1 MEILMLVDYEW
12 FLMRIK
18 HLIIP
23 DDEIVMT
30 AVRSQ
35 GAGGQNV
42 NKVSTAIH
50 LKFDIP
56 SSSLPAV
63 VKQRLLSLHD
73 QRVTKEGVFII
84 KAQQTRS
91 QLNNK
96 EQAILRLQSFILQA
110 LTIRKARKK
119 TRPTKASKLRRLNAK
134 NKRGA
139 LKKNRQK
146 IIEWYSLL
154 FR

>member
-1 MEILMLVDYEW
+1 
-12 FLMRIK
+12 MRVK

-50 LKFDIP
+50 LKFDIV

-63 VKQRLLSLHD
+63 VKQRLLMLED
-73 QRVTKEGVFII
+73 QRVTNNGVFII
-84 KAQQTRS
+84 KSQETRS
-91 QLNNK
+91 QLKNK
-96 EQAILRLQSFILQA
+96 EIALSRLQSFIAQA
-110 LTIRKARKK
+110 LVTRKVRKK
-119 TRPTKASKLRRLNAK
+119 TRPTKASQQRRLNSK
-134 NKRGA
+134 TKRGK
-139 LKKNRQK
+139 LKKNRQ
-146 IIEWYSLL
+146 IDY
-154 FR
+154 

>member
-1 MEILMLVDYEW
+1 
-12 FLMRIK
+12 MRVK

-63 VKQRLLSLHD
+63 IKQRLLSLSDH
-73 QRVTKEGVFII
+73 RVTKEGVFII
-84 KAQQTRS
+84 KSQQTRS
-91 QLNNK
+91 QLKNK
-96 EQAILRLQSFILQA
+96 EQALLRLQSFIAQA
-110 LTIRKARKK
+110 LATRKVRKK

-146 IIEWYSLL
+146 ITE
-154 FR
+154 

>member
-1 MEILMLVDYEW
+1 
-12 FLMRIK
+12 MRIK
-18 HLIIP
+18 HLIVP

-30 AVRSQ
+30 AIRSQ

-50 LKFDIP
+50 LKFDIV
-56 SSSLPAV
+56 SSSLPAAA
-63 VKQRLLSLHD
+63 KQRLLSLND

-84 KAQQTRS
+84 KSQQTRS
-91 QLNNK
+91 QLKNR
-96 EQAILRLQSFILQA
+96 ELALLRLQAFVEQA
-110 LTIRKARKK
+110 LSTRKVRKK

-134 NKRGA
+134 SKRGD

-146 IIEWYSLL
+146 VAD
-154 FR
+154 

>member
-1 MEILMLVDYEW
+1 
-12 FLMRIK
+12 MRVK

-23 DDEIVMT
+23 DDEISLT

-50 LKFDIP
+50 LRFDIVA
-56 SSSLPAV
+56 SSLPAV
-63 VKQRLLSLHD
+63 IKQRLMSLSD
-73 QRVTKEGVFII
+73 QRVTNEGVLVI
-84 KAQQTRS
+84 KSQETRS
-91 QLNNK
+91 QLKNK
-96 EQAILRLQSFILQA
+96 EHAILRLQSFIEQA
-110 LTIRKARKK
+110 LAVRKTRKK

-139 LKKNRQK
+139 LKKNRQNVN
-146 IIEWYSLL
+146 E
-154 FR
+154 

>member
-1 MEILMLVDYEW
+1 
-12 FLMRIK
+12 MRVK

-42 NKVSTAIH
+42 NKVATAIH
-50 LKFDIP
+50 LKFDIT
-56 SSSLPAV
+56 SSSLPSAL
-63 VKQRLLSLHD
+63 KQRLLSLSD
-73 QRVTKEGVFII
+73 QRVTKEGVFVV
-84 KAQQTRS
+84 KSQQTRS
-91 QLNNK
+91 QLQNK
-96 EQAILRLQSFILQA
+96 EQALLRLHSFIIQA
-110 LTIRKARKK
+110 LVIRKARKK
-119 TRPTKASKLRRLNAK
+119 TRPTKASKLRRLNTK

-146 IIEWYSLL
+146 VVE
-154 FR
+154 

>member
-1 MEILMLVDYEW
+1 
-12 FLMRIK
+12 MRIK

-50 LKFDIP
+50 LKFEIP

-63 VKQRLLSLHD
+63 VKQRLLSKND
-73 QRVTKEGVFII
+73 QRVTKDGVFII
-84 KAQQTRS
+84 KSQQTRS
-91 QLNNK
+91 QLKNK
-96 EQAILRLQSFILQA
+96 EQALLRLQSFIVQA
-110 LTIRKARKK
+110 LTTRKVRKK
-119 TRPTKASKLRRLNAK
+119 TGPTKASKLRRLNAK

-139 LKKNRQK
+139 LKKNRQR
-146 IIEWYSLL
+146 ITQDD
-154 FR
+154 

>member
-1 MEILMLVDYEW
+1 
-12 FLMRIK
+12 MRVK

-23 DDEIVMT
+23 DSEIVMT

-50 LKFDIP
+50 LKFDIV
-56 SSSLPAV
+56 SSSLSTT
-63 VKQRLLSLHD
+63 VKQRLLSLND

-84 KAQQTRS
+84 KSQQTRS
-91 QLNNK
+91 QLQNK
-96 EQAILRLQSFILQA
+96 EQALLRLQSFIAQA
-110 LTIRKARKK
+110 LTTRKVRKK

-134 NKRGA
+134 NKRGD

-146 IIEWYSLL
+146 ITE
-154 FR
+154 

>member
-1 MEILMLVDYEW
+1 
-12 FLMRIK
+12 MRIK
-18 HLIIP
+18 HINIP
-23 DDEIVMT
+23 DNEVIMT
-30 AVRSQ
+30 AIRSQ

-50 LKFDIP
+50 LKFDIV
-56 SSSLPAV
+56 SSSLPVV
-63 VKQRLLSLHD
+63 VKQRLLMLND

-84 KAQQTRS
+84 KSQQTRS
-91 QLNNK
+91 QLQNK
-96 EQAILRLQSFILQA
+96 EQALSRLQLFIEQA
-110 LTIRKARKK
+110 LTTRKVRKK

-146 IIEWYSLL
+146 VTE
-154 FR
+154 